1 MGEDGP
7 AGAPWQTLPPYPV
20 NWSTVSAPD
29 YDPKQVSLLAPAQLE
44 AARDAGLAAF
54 AAASNLDELAQAKT
68 AHLGGHAHVSLANR
82 EIGPLPPAAKSDA
95 GKRVNE
101 VRRSLESAFEQ
112 RRTALEDERDARV
125 LVEER
130 VDVSLL
136 PGTVLQGARHPLTT
150 IQERIADVFVAMGWE
165 VAEGPEV
172 EHEWFNFDAL
182 NMPADHPAREMQ
194 DTLWLAPEG
203 SQVVLRTQ
211 TSPVQIRTLLA
222 GGLPCYV
229 VAPGRVFRNDALD
242 ATHSPVFGQVEGLCV
257 DEGITM
263 AHLRGTLEAYAE
275 AMFGSHLA
283 SRLRPSYFPFT
294 EPSAELDIQ
303 CFSCMGSGET
313 CRVCSSEGWIE
324 VGGCGMVNPA
334 VLVACGVD
342 PERYSGF
349 AFGMGLDRTL
359 MFRHGITDI
368 RDLYEG
374 DQRFT
379 QAFGTEA

>member
-1 MGEDGP
+1 
-7 AGAPWQTLPPYPV
+7 L
-20 NWSTVSAPD
+20 SSPD
-29 YDPKQVSLLAPAQLE
+29 YDPKAVALLDPSELE
-44 AARDAGLAAF
+44 SALDAGLAAF
-54 AAASNLDELAQAKT
+54 AAAASLEELAQART
-68 AHLGGHAHVSLANR
+68 AHLGDRAPVSLANR
-82 EIGPLPPAAKSDA
+82 EIAVLPPAARGDA
-95 GKRVNE
+95 GKRVNA
-101 VRRSLESAFEQ
+101 VRRALQEALDARKAELEQ
-112 RRTALEDERDARV
+112 ERDARV

-136 PGTVLQGARHPLTT
+136 PGAVPVGARHPLTVL
-150 IQERIADVFVAMGWE
+150 QDRIADVFVAMGWE

-203 SQVVLRTQ
+203 SGLVMRTQ
-211 TSPVQIRTLLA
+211 TSPVQIRSLLER
-222 GGLPCYV
+222 GLPCYV

-263 AHLRGTLEAYAE
+263 AHLRGTLAHFAKE
-275 AMFGSHLA
+275 MFGQALRT
-283 SRLRPSYFPFT
+283 RLRPSYFPFT
-294 EPSAELDIQ
+294 EPSAELDLE
-303 CFSCMGSGET
+303 CFSCRGASTRPGGEP
-313 CRVCSSEGWIE
+313 CRVCSSEGWLE
-324 VGGCGMVNPA
+324 WGGCGMVNPA
-334 VLVACGVD
+334 VLRACGVD
-342 PERYSGF
+342 PERWSGF

-359 MFRHGITDI
+359 MVRHDITDI

-379 QAFGTEA
+379 LALGTEA

>member
-1 MGEDGP
+1 M
-7 AGAPWQTLPPYPV
+7 
-20 NWSTVSAPD
+20 SAPD
-29 YDPKQVSLLAPAQLE
+29 YDPKQVSLLQAPSLAQAR
-44 AARDAGLAAF
+44 AAGEQAFADAGDLEQLA
-54 AAASNLDELAQAKT
+54 LAKT
-68 AHLGGHAHVSLANR
+68 AHLGDKGHLSLARR
-82 EIGPLPPAAKSDA
+82 EIGVLPPQAKADA

-101 VRRSLESAFEQ
+101 LNKALQASYEG
-112 RRTALEDERDARV
+112 RRTELEAERDARV
-125 LVEER
+125 LVTEQ
-130 VDVSLL
+130 VDVTVL
-136 PGTVLQGARHPLTT
+136 PGLVLQGARHPLTT
-150 IQERIADVFVAMGWE
+150 VQERIADVFVAMGWE

-211 TSPVQIRTLLA
+211 TSPVQIRSLLA
-222 GGLPCYV
+222 RGLPCYV

-263 AHLRGTLEAYAE
+263 AHLRGTLEAYAS
-275 AMFGSHLA
+275 AMFGDGLA

-303 CFSCMGSGET
+303 CFSCRGQGE

-379 QAFGTEA
+379 LAFGAEA

>member
-1 MGEDGP
+1 M
-7 AGAPWQTLPPYPV
+7 
-20 NWSTVSAPD
+20 SAPD
-29 YDPKQVSLLAPAQLE
+29 YDPKQVSLLEADRLDEALD
-44 AARDAGLAAF
+44 AAREAF
-54 AAASNLDELAQAKT
+54 AAALDLGALAAART
-68 AHLGGHAHVSLANR
+68 AHLGDRAHISLAR
-82 EIGPLPPAAKSDA
+82 KEIGVLPPQAKADA
-95 GKRVNE
+95 GKRVNAVQRE
-101 VRRSLESAFEQ
+101 LNAAFDS
-112 RRTALEDERDARV
+112 RRTELEADRDARV

-130 VDVSLL
+130 VDVSVLA
-136 PGTVLQGARHPLTT
+136 GTVPVGARHPLTT
-150 IQERIADVFVAMGWE
+150 IQERIADVFVGMGWE

-182 NMPADHPAREMQ
+182 NVPADHPARELQ

-211 TSPVQIRTLLA
+211 TSPVQIRSLLA
-222 GGLPCYV
+222 RGLPCYV
-229 VAPGRVFRNDALD
+229 VAPGRVYRNEAPD
-242 ATHSPVFGQVEGLCV
+242 ATHSAVFAQVEGLCV

-263 AHLRGTLEAYAE
+263 AHLRGTLEAYAA
-275 AMFGSHLA
+275 AMFGSQLA

-294 EPSAELDIQ
+294 EPSAELDIE
-303 CFSCMGSGET
+303 CFNCRGVGT

-379 QAFGTEA
+379 LAFGTEA

>member
-1 MGEDGP
+1 M
-7 AGAPWQTLPPYPV
+7 
-20 NWSTVSAPD
+20 
-29 YDPKQVSLLAPAQLE
+29 
-44 AARDAGLAAF
+44 
-54 AAASNLDELAQAKT
+54 
-68 AHLGGHAHVSLANR
+68 
-82 EIGPLPPAAKSDA
+82 LPPAAKGDA

-101 VRRSLESAFEQ
+101 LRTALESAHAA
-112 RRTALEDERDARV
+112 RKAALEDERDARV

-130 VDVSLL
+130 VDVSVL
-136 PGTVLQGARHPLTT
+136 PGTVLAGGRHPLTT

-194 DTLWLAPEG
+194 DTLWVAPAG

-211 TSPVQIRTLLA
+211 TSPVQIRSLLA
-222 GGLPCYV
+222 RGLPCYV

-263 AHLRGTLEAYAE
+263 AHLRGTLEAYAA
-275 AMFGSHLA
+275 AMFGSALA
-283 SRLRPSYFPFT
+283 SRLRPVLLPVHRAVRRARHPVLRLPGRLGRSLAL
-294 EPSAELDIQ
+294 SA
-303 CFSCMGSGET
+303 

-379 QAFGTEA
+379 AAFGAEA

>member
-1 MGEDGP
+1 M
-7 AGAPWQTLPPYPV
+7 
-20 NWSTVSAPD
+20 SAPD
-29 YDPKQVSLLAPAQLE
+29 YDPKRVALLDPSELE

-54 AAASNLDELAQAKT
+54 VAATTLDDLAQAKV
-68 AHLGGHAHVSLANR
+68 AHLGDRAQVSLANR
-82 EIGPLPPAAKSDA
+82 EIAVLPPAAKGDA
-95 GKRVNE
+95 GKRVNA
-101 VRRSLESAFEQ
+101 VRRALQEAFDARKSELEQ
-112 RRTALEDERDARV
+112 DRDARV

-136 PGTVLQGARHPLTT
+136 PGAVSAGARHPLTT
-150 IQERIADVFVAMGWE
+150 LQERIADVFVAMGWE

-203 SQVVLRTQ
+203 SGLVLRTQ
-211 TSPVQIRTLLA
+211 TSPVQIRSLLDR
-222 GGLPCYV
+222 GLPCYV
-229 VAPGRVFRNDALD
+229 VAPGRVYRNDALD

-263 AHLRGTLEAYAE
+263 AHLRGTLDHFAQ
-275 AMFGSHLA
+275 AMFGQGLRT
-283 SRLRPSYFPFT
+283 RLRPSYFPFT
-294 EPSAELDIQ
+294 EPSAELDLQ
-303 CFSCMGSGET
+303 CFRCRGASSEPGGDP

-324 VGGCGMVNPA
+324 WGGCGMVNPA
-334 VLVACGVD
+334 VLRACGVD
-342 PERYSGF
+342 PERWSGF

-359 MFRHGITDI
+359 MFRHDITDI
-368 RDLYEG
+368 RELYEG

-379 QAFGTEA
+379 LALGTEA

>member
-1 MGEDGP
+1 
-7 AGAPWQTLPPYPV
+7 L
-20 NWSTVSAPD
+20 SAPD
-29 YDPKQVSLLAPAQLE
+29 YDPKRVDALSPEQLDAALA
-44 AARDAGLAAF
+44 AGQTAF
-54 AAASNLDELAQAKT
+54 AAAASLDELAAAKT
-68 AHLGGHAHVSLANR
+68 AHLGGNAPVSLANR
-82 EIGPLPPAAKSDA
+82 EIGVLPPAARGEA
-95 GKRVNE
+95 GQRVNAT
-101 VRRSLESAFEQ
+101 RRALEAAFESRKAQ
-112 RRTALEDERDARV
+112 LEEERDSRV

-136 PGTVLQGARHPLTT
+136 PGTVLPGGRHPLTT
-150 IQERIADVFVAMGWE
+150 LQERIADVFVAMGWE

-182 NMPADHPAREMQ
+182 NMPADHPARERP
-194 DTLWLAPEG
+194 DTLGLAPEDSG
-203 SQVVLRTQ
+203 VVLRTQ
-211 TSPVQIRTLLA
+211 TSPVQIRSLLA
-222 GGLPCYV
+222 RGLPCYV

-263 AHLRGTLEAYAE
+263 AHLRGTLAHFAE
-275 AMFGSHLA
+275 AVIGPGLKT
-283 SRLRPSYFPFT
+283 RLRPSYFPFT
-294 EPSAELDIQ
+294 EPSAELDLECFQ
-303 CFSCMGSGET
+303 CRNDGSE

-324 VGGCGMVNPA
+324 LGGCGMVNPA

-368 RDLYEG
+368 RDFYEG

-379 QAFGTEA
+379 LALGREG

>member
-1 MGEDGP
+1 M
-7 AGAPWQTLPPYPV
+7 
-20 NWSTVSAPD
+20 SAPD
-29 YDPKQVSLLAPAQLE
+29 YDPKQVSLLSPE
-44 AARDAGLAAF
+44 ALAAAVSAGASAF
-54 AAASNLDELAQAKT
+54 AAAASLEDLAAAKT
-68 AHLGGHAHVSLANR
+68 AHLGGGAPVSLANR
-82 EIGPLPPAAKSDA
+82 EIGVLPPAAKGDA
-95 GKRVNE
+95 GKRVNA
-101 VRRSLESAFEQ
+101 VRRELETAFEA
-112 RRTALEDERDARV
+112 RKAVLEDERDARV
-125 LVEER
+125 LVEEQ

-136 PGTVLQGARHPLTT
+136 PGLVLQGGRHPLTT

-203 SQVVLRTQ
+203 SGVVLRTQ
-211 TSPVQIRTLLA
+211 TSPVQIRALLA
-222 GGLPCYV
+222 RGLPCYV

-263 AHLRGTLEAYAE
+263 AHLRGTLEAYAA
-275 AMFGSHLA
+275 AMFGSALK

-294 EPSAELDIQ
+294 EPSAELDIE
-303 CFSCMGSGET
+303 CFACRGVGE

-324 VGGCGMVNPA
+324 IGGCGMVNPA
-334 VLVACGVD
+334 VLIACGVD

-379 QAFGTEA
+379 LAFGTEA

>member
-1 MGEDGP
+1 MEP
-7 AGAPWQTLPPYPV
+7 SLT
-20 NWSTVSAPD
+20 APD
-29 YDPKQVSLLAPAQLE
+29 YDPKQVSLLDAAQLDAARAAGE
-44 AARDAGLAAF
+44 AAFLAATD
-54 AAASNLDELAQAKT
+54 LDELAAART
-68 AHLGGHAHVSLANR
+68 GHLGSNAHISLANR
-82 EIGPLPPAAKSDA
+82 EIGVLPPAAKGEA
-95 GKRVNE
+95 GRRVNE
-101 VRRSLESAFEQ
+101 VRK
-112 RRTALEDERDARV
+112 ALEAAYGERRSALEQDRDARV

-136 PGTVLQGARHPLTT
+136 PGAVLTGARHPLTT
-150 IQERIADVFVAMGWE
+150 IQERIADVFIAMGWE

-182 NMPADHPAREMQ
+182 NMPTDHPAREMQ
-194 DTLWLAPEG
+194 DTLWVGPEG

-211 TSPVQIRTLLA
+211 TSPVQIRSLLA
-222 GGLPCYV
+222 RGLPCYV
-229 VAPGRVFRNDALD
+229 IAPGRVFRNDALD

-263 AHLRGTLEAYAE
+263 AHLRGTLEAYAA
-275 AMFGSHLA
+275 AMFGSSLA

-303 CFSCMGSGET
+303 CFSCLGSGEA
-313 CRVCSSEGWIE
+313 CRVCSDEGWIE

-334 VLVACGVD
+334 VLIACGVD
-342 PERYSGF
+342 PDRYSGF

-379 QAFGTEA
+379 LAFGMES